1 MKLKDHKAII
11 TGGGRG
17 IGRAICIELA
27 RQGADVLI
35 NYFSNTKEAEN
46 TLQMVRQFSRNS
58 FIYQADVAN
67 ESEVREMVQVFIAR
81 LGRVDIL
88 INNAAMTIRKP
99 FLEYDN
105 DQWQRVIDVN
115 MNGYR
120 YCARY
125 AVENMV
131 KHQRGRI
138 VNISSIHDILPFEN
152 SMPYGMCKAA
162 ISMFTKALAY
172 EFSQQGILVNTVS
185 PGVILTDETAPWL
198 ANEAIRRRCIEA
210 VPVKRIGQPE
220 EVAKV
225 VSFLCSDDASYI
237 NGTTIYVDGGS
248 LITHIMV

>member
-1 MKLKDHKAII
+1 MKLKDQKAII

-17 IGRAICIELA
+17 IGRAICIDLA
-27 RQGADVLI
+27 KQGADVLI
-35 NYFSNTKEAEN
+35 NYVSNTKEAEI
-46 TLQMVRQFSRNS
+46 TLQMVQQFSQNS

-67 ESEVREMVQVFIAR
+67 ESEVRKMVQTFINR
-81 LGRVDIL
+81 VGRVDIL

-99 FLEYDN
+99 FLEYKN

-131 KHQRGRI
+131 KKQRGKI
-138 VNISSIHDILPFEN
+138 INISSIQDVLPFEN
-152 SMPYGMCKAA
+152 STPYNMAKAA
-162 ISMFTKALAY
+162 INMFTKALAL
-172 EFSQQGILVNTVS
+172 EFSKQGILVNTVS
-185 PGVILTDETAPWL
+185 PGAIYTDESAQWL
-198 ANEAIRRRCIEA
+198 ADEETYQRAIRA
-210 VPVKRIGQPE
+210 VPMKRIGQPE

-248 LITHIMV
+248 LITHIM